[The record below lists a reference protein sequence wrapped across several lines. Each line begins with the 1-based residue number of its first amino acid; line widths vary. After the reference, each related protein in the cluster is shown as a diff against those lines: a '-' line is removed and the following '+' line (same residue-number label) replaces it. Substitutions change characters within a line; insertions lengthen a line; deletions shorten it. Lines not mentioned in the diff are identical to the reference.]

1 MPTALTLNP
10 TWLRNRLAQ
19 LGLRQCWLA
28 EQLGVDRKTVL
39 RWVNGQVRSI
49 QPANAQ
55 ALASVLSCGV
65 DELLLHDGAA
75 HLATSEDQ
83 HAAGLALDGSQLLD
97 RLGPVGEWDVVEQ
110 LVKAAAVPD
119 LPLHVLGRL
128 YHQLCVACW
137 RQDKLALAWAH
148 NDATLALA
156 RRCDDHGLLAD
167 ALGSRANLQFWRGEW
182 PAARTSWQQALA
194 LSAWLTPR
202 QRGALHSNLGASL
215 QETGEPEAGRQQLQ
229 LALDCFDIE
238 GTPMNHAI
246 ARAHLALAALSQG
259 DADEGERQ
267 AQRADAAAQRGDYR
281 RGLALGPLLQGLV
294 AARRGQRPAALEGV
308 RLADQRFAAL
318 GLDESHRHLLA
329 ARAHRWLGEPAQ
341 ALARAQRAVQRAASH
356 PLERAA
362 ALHEQALCEALQG
375 LGDGGAAA
383 HATALALYR
392 QCGAGDM
399 ARALAA
405 AWRAPAMSLHVTR
418 QDTGRPLP

>member
-19 LGLRQCWLA
+19 LGLRQWWLA

-39 RWVNGQVRSI
+39 RWVNGQVRTL
-49 QPANAQ
+49 QPANAR
-55 ALASVLSCGV
+55 ALAAVLACSV
-65 DELLLHDGAA
+65 DELLLHDTAA
-75 HLATSEDQ
+75 QLATAEDQ
-83 HAAGLALDGSQLLD
+83 RAAGLALAGSQLLD
-97 RLGPVGEWDVVEQ
+97 RLGPVGEWDVIEQ

-137 RQDKLALAWAH
+137 RQDKLAQANVH
-148 NDATLALA
+148 NEATLAIA
-156 RRCDDHGLLAD
+156 GRCGDHALMAD

-182 PAARTSWQQALA
+182 PAARASWQQALA

-215 QETGEPEAGRQQLQ
+215 LETGAAEAGLEQLQ
-229 LALDCFDIE
+229 LALACFDIE

-246 ARAHLALAALSQG
+246 ARAHLALAALGRG
-259 DADEGERQ
+259 DADEAERQ
-267 AQRADAAAQRGDYR
+267 TLRADAAARRGDYR
-281 RGLALGPLLQGLV
+281 RGLALGALLHGLV
-294 AARRGQRPAALEGV
+294 AARRGQRQAALAGL
-308 RLADQRFAAL
+308 RLADERFAAL

-329 ARAHRWLGEPAQ
+329 ARAHRWLGDAAQ
-341 ALARAQRAVQRAASH
+341 ALARALQAAHRAAAH

-362 ALHEQALCEALQG
+362 ALHERALCEALQG
-375 LGDGGAAA
+375 LGDGGTAAQA
-383 HATALALYR
+383 AALALYR
-392 QCGAGDM
+392 RCGASEM

-405 AWRAPAMSLHVTR
+405 AWPGAAMSPHVTR
-418 QDTGRPLP
+418 QDASGPLP